1 MTGST
6 LTRVRASTR
15 PIPAPAAGARGA
27 APRTHA
33 VTLIPG
39 DGVGPDVVYAAV
51 RVLDAAG
58 ARIDWEY
65 AEAGARALR
74 RGVASGLPADTL
86 DSVRRTGAALAGPL
100 APHPATG
107 AGGADGL
114 RRALGTWAGLRP
126 VRELPGIPGRGTD
139 LVIVREGV
147 EDVHGATETV
157 PAPGH
162 ALSVRPSTRRG
173 CERITRLAFEVALAE
188 RRSRV
193 QCATRADLLPLA
205 EGMMRRAFER
215 VAGEYPGVGAE
226 HLAADEIA
234 GRLAM
239 DPAEVEVVAAAGAH
253 GDLLAGVA
261 MGLVGGRA
269 RVPVVDLG
277 DGVAVFGV
285 AHGPASRLS
294 SLGIANPTA
303 ILLAAVHLLR
313 HLGEGDTAETV
324 EHAVVL
330 TLDQGIRTPDVP
342 GRGTAVGTTI
352 FADAVISNLGR
363 RLPGWRSRAR
373 HPVRLPAR
381 LLRPEPETARRVVGV
396 DVLVE
401 AATVPELLARG
412 WRAPRTGRGSS
423 CPRCWTAARRTP
435 RPGGTRSPAAAC
447 GPASSSATR
456 RRRSPRRTSCSSW
469 GASPSRR
476 AGCTPRSWP
485 RWTASRRS
493 RRGRGAGRGT
503 GEAGRRAAYP
513 RPAARVADPSSAR
526 NSPRAASEMA
536 TTTGCFSLRSTE
548 TA

>member
-1 MTGST
+1 
-6 LTRVRASTR
+6 
-15 PIPAPAAGARGA
+15 
-27 APRTHA
+27 
-33 VTLIPG
+33 
-39 DGVGPDVVYAAV
+39 
-51 RVLDAAG
+51 
-58 ARIDWEY
+58 
-65 AEAGARALR
+65 
-74 RGVASGLPADTL
+74 
-86 DSVRRTGAALAGPL
+86 
-100 APHPATG
+100 
-107 AGGADGL
+107 
-114 RRALGTWAGLRP
+114 

-162 ALSVRPSTRRG
+162 AFSVRPATRQG
-173 CERITRLAFEVALAE
+173 CERIARLAFELALAE
-188 RRSRV
+188 GRTRV

-205 EGMMRRAFER
+205 EGMMQRAFER

-226 HLAADEIA
+226 HLAADELA
-234 GRLAM
+234 ARLAM

-373 HPVRLPAR
+373 HPIRLPAR
-381 LLRPEPETARRVVGV
+381 ALRPEPEATRRVVGV

-401 AATVPELLARG
+401 AATVPELLAARLA
-412 WRAPRTGRGSS
+412 RATD
-423 CPRCWTAARRTP
+423 
-435 RPGGTRSPAAAC
+435 GTRLHL
-447 GPASSSATR
+447 SALLD
-456 RRRSPRRTSCSSW
+456 
-469 GASPSRR
+469 
-476 AGCTPRSWP
+476 
-485 RWTASRRS
+485 
-493 RRGRGAGRGT
+493 RG
-503 GEAGRRAAYP
+503 AAYP
-513 RPAARVADPSSAR
+513 APGRDPEPGGCLRARFLLRDPVGEVPEADVLLLLGRVAEQAR
-526 NSPRAASEMA
+526 WVHAEKLAEVDGEPAFSP
-536 TTTGCFSLRSTE
+536 G
-548 TA
+548 